1 MNVEYKSMFFGV
13 ALGVVGVF
21 TILFLLGDVETE
33 FSVTTSESANKNNKN
48 IDVRIEKT
56 IENGQ
61 DLTNVVIKGSG
72 NVTKEDLDKELER
85 LFEEHGINKNDSN
98 INVEMEITS

>member
-1 MNVEYKSMFFGV
+1 LKVEYKSMFFGV
-13 ALGVVGVF
+13 TLGVVGVF
-21 TILFLLGDVETE
+21 AILFLLGDVETE
-33 FSVTTSESANKNNKN
+33 FSFSTGENENKMDKN

-56 IENGQ
+56 VENGQ

-72 NVTKEDLDKELER
+72 DVTKEDLDKELER
-85 LFEEHGINKNDSN
+85 LFDEHGINKNDSN

>member
-1 MNVEYKSMFFGV
+1 MKVEYKSMSFGV
-13 ALGVVGVF
+13 ALGIIGVF
-21 TILFLLGDVETE
+21 AILFLLGDVETE
-33 FSVTTSESANKNNKN
+33 FSFTTGESANKDDNS

-61 DLTNVVIKGSG
+61 GLTNVVIKGSG
-72 NVTKEDLDKELER
+72 DVTKEDLDKELER

>member
-1 MNVEYKSMFFGV
+1 MKVEYKSMFLGI

-33 FSVTTSESANKNNKN
+33 FSFSTGENENKMDKN

-56 IENGQ
+56 VENGQ
-61 DLTNVVIKGSG
+61 DFTNVVVKGSG
-72 NVTKEDLDKELER
+72 DVTKEDLDKELER
-85 LFEEHGINKNDSN
+85 LFNEHGINKNDSN
-98 INVEMEITS
+98 INIEMEIDS

>member
-1 MNVEYKSMFFGV
+1 MKVEYKSMSFGV
-13 ALGVVGVF
+13 ALGIVGVF
-21 TILFLLGDVETE
+21 AILFLLGDVETE
-33 FSVTTSESANKNNKN
+33 FSFTTGKSANKDDNS

-61 DLTNVVIKGSG
+61 GITNVVIKGSG
-72 NVTKEDLDKELER
+72 DVTKEDLDKELER

>member
-1 MNVEYKSMFFGV
+1 MKVEYKSMSLGV
-13 ALGVVGVF
+13 ALGVIGVF
-21 TILFLLGDVETE
+21 AILFLLGDVETE
-33 FSVTTSESANKNNKN
+33 FSFTTGESANKNDKN

-72 NVTKEDLDKELER
+72 DVTKEDLEIELER
-85 LFEEHGINKNDSN
+85 LFKEHGINKNDSN
-98 INVEMEITS
+98 INVEMEISS